1 MKKST
6 SCKFVKVI
14 LNYTIE
20 LNSQR
25 VTGYF
30 IPCLVVVLFQL
41 FFVCYFHFDWGKR
54 NQIIKTKTI
63 EVGVFSW
70 REGVVGQWVKCF
82 RKEYTE

>member
-1 MKKST
+1 MEKST

-41 FFVCYFHFDWGKR
+41 FFVCYFHFDREKR
-54 NQIIKTKTI
+54 NETIKKTI
-63 EVGVFSW
+63 EEFLVGG
-70 REGVVGQWVKCF
+70 RELLASG
-82 RKEYTE
+82 